1 MNTKFLITLLEE
13 NSSSPFSSYTE
24 HTDQLK
30 LNIVNVLR
38 NGGISKNIQ
47 ETNGIIFQKKN

>member
-13 NSSSPFSSYTE
+13 NSSSPFSPYTE

-47 ETNGIIFQKKN
+47 ETN

>member
-13 NSSSPFSSYTE
+13 NSSSPFSPYNE

-38 NGGISKNIQ
+38 NGGISKNI
-47 ETNGIIFQKKN
+47 